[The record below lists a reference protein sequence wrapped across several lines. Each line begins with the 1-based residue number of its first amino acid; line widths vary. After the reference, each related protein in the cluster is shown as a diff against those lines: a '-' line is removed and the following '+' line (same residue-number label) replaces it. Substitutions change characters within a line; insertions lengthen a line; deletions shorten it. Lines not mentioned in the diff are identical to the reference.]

1 MTRKPIPVG
10 TGHVGRRFSVKWSRL
25 CGCCRSS
32 AAAPV
37 RVPLHRRPN
46 EGAPEVYDP
55 RVELDLR
62 TREGSDVMIEI
73 GWEQRIY
80 PAAKIAIVV
89 DALAAEAVA
98 IADALRRTSLS
109 PSDLR
114 SPTTLVSV
122 NQVIE
127 AYRNAVRL
135 SRAPHFAFETGL
147 KTHVSHYGM
156 YGFAILSS
164 MNFRETMH
172 FAVKYHQL
180 ATPVVKLQFREEA
193 GRVDWTI
200 DPLPHPAIDARLY
213 RFIVET
219 QFGILVSLHRDIM
232 GSAFHPAAL
241 DVTFAA
247 PEPEDQYARALGCP
261 VAFGQP
267 RNRFRFDADWLNG
280 APQFGNE
287 ITYASVLALCDD
299 LHDRLQNRIG
309 VAGKVRSY
317 LLATLGR
324 NTSLEHV
331 AAHLGVPVRTLRR
344 KLRDEGMSFRDLF
357 DQLRA
362 EVAIKYLRDTQMTID
377 DIAHALGFSET
388 SNFRHAFRRWN
399 HASPLEVRR
408 SLHAGQTGEP

>member
-1 MTRKPIPVG
+1 
-10 TGHVGRRFSVKWSRL
+10 
-25 CGCCRSS
+25 
-32 AAAPV
+32 
-37 RVPLHRRPN
+37 
-46 EGAPEVYDP
+46 
-55 RVELDLR
+55 
-62 TREGSDVMIEI
+62 MIEI

-89 DALAAEAVA
+89 DALAAEGVPV
-98 IADALRRTSLS
+98 ADALRKTSLS

-127 AYRNAVRL
+127 SYRNAIRL

-147 KTHVSHYGM
+147 KTHVSSYGM

-180 ATPVVKLQFREEA
+180 ATPVVKLQFREEV
-193 GRVDWTI
+193 GRADWTI
-200 DPLPHPAIDARLY
+200 DPLPHPAVDARLY
-213 RFIVET
+213 RFIVEM
-219 QFGILVSLHRDIM
+219 QFGVHISLHRDVM
-232 GSAFHPAAL
+232 GSAFYPSAL
-241 DVTFAA
+241 QVTFEA
-247 PEPEDQYARALGCP
+247 PEPEEQYKKALGCP
-261 VAFGQP
+261 VTFGQP
-267 RNRFRFDADWLNG
+267 RNSFVYNADWLNG
-280 APQFGNE
+280 SPQFGNE
-287 ITYASVLALCDD
+287 MTYASVLALCDD

-309 VAGKVRSY
+309 VAGKVRSF

-344 KLRDEGMSFRDLF
+344 KLSDEETSFRDLF

-399 HASPLEVRR
+399 HASPREVRR
-408 SLHAGQTGEP
+408 SVQMGQTGEP